1 MFVATFSGLF
11 MSLPCAKW
19 VFRSW
24 RHRRRRRELGE
35 DRRRRRAVGRNSPT
49 PKSPPW
55 SFSSFAWLG
64 VSRGRGGSGRWNFKE
79 QPSAPLRWG
88 ERERERERQ
97 RERATEGEPELYE
110 YKNPNTKQTSSRQSR
125 PMLAIVNCLFIERN
139 LLRMVLHLHNVGV
152 RSIHS
157 LIGGRRSRRLNTSSA
172 CSSDVRELAL
182 DARPG
187 DVRRKGGFVMG
198 VPQFIPKSK
207 INSCHGPSKRA
218 RTNHIQPHGSL
229 VF

>member
-88 ERERERERQ
+88 ERERERQ